1 MAETAA
7 VVPRHSR
14 PALARRI
21 GMIAASAAA
30 AVAGFALVFSATVAD
45 QVTGTLRA
53 NAQDVDD
60 LVGEETARPE
70 KPTPAD
76 PDAGEPLNILLMGS
90 DVRDGDNGTVG
101 GGADIGGMRNDTTM
115 LAHVSGDR
123 TRIEVVSIPRD
134 AQVEIPECTYRDGST
149 IAGGYGDFNT
159 AFSNG
164 GLNGNAAEAAACT
177 IKTVELMSGVRIDHY
192 AVVDFTGFIDMVD
205 ALGGVPMCIT
215 ERIVSDKAHLELEA
229 GPQVLDGET
238 ALAYARLRTAEE
250 GDVSGSDLQRI
261 TRQQQLLEQVA
272 ETVLS
277 KNILTDVGEL
287 TRFLRAMAESLTMDK
302 ELADTSYLLGLAYSL
317 RGLGTDDITFA
328 TVPWEYTEDFLN
340 VELLPA
346 AEDMWDDIRD
356 DQPISVTESDD
367 ASSAWDD
374 GKKDTSSAKPSSSA
388 TSSESADTTTEDL
401 LQECR

>member
-1 MAETAA
+1 MAETTA
-7 VVPRHSR
+7 VAPRHAR

-21 GMIAASAAA
+21 GTVVASTVA
-30 AVAGFALVFSATVAD
+30 AVAGYALVYSTAVAGEVTATL
-45 QVTGTLRA
+45 QE
-53 NAQDVDD
+53 NAQNVDS
-60 LVGEETARPE
+60 LVGEESARPE
-70 KPTPAD
+70 KPKPSD
-76 PDAGEPLNILLMGS
+76 PNAGEPLNILLMGS

-115 LAHVSGDR
+115 LAHISGDR
-123 TRIEVVSIPRD
+123 SRIEVISIPRD
-134 AQVEIPECTYRDGST
+134 AQVEIPECTYLDGST
-149 IAGGYGDFNT
+149 IAGGYGDFNI

-164 GLNGNAAEAAACT
+164 GANGKAAEAAACT
-177 IKTVELMSGVRIDHY
+177 IRTVEQMSDVRIDHY

-277 KNILTDVGEL
+277 KNILTNVGQL
-287 TRFLRAMAESLTMDK
+287 TRFLRAMAESLTMDE
-302 ELADTSYLLGLAYSL
+302 ELADTSYLIGLGYSL
-317 RGLGTDDITFA
+317 RGLRTDDITFA

-340 VELLPA
+340 VELLPE

-356 DQPISVTESDD
+356 DQPISVNESDD

-388 TSSESADTTTEDL
+388 TSSESADTTVDDL